1 MRIVIA
7 FAIAVM
13 PLLASAAPPA
23 GPEPKTED
31 QKTLYAI
38 GLIISQNLS
47 SFNLN
52 AAELDMLKAGLTDG
66 VLNKKPK
73 VELQTYGPK
82 IQQLQQT
89 RLAAIADKEKQTGK
103 KYADK
108 AAGEKGSTKTA
119 SGMVYTPIKA
129 GAGAAPAPTD
139 TVKVHYKGTLTDG
152 QVFDSSVERGEPAT
166 FPLNQVIPCW
176 TEGLQQM
183 KVGGK
188 AKLVCPSD
196 IAYGD
201 RGRPP
206 KIMPGATLVFEVEL
220 LDIVKAEPPSQEP
233 PAAKP

>member
-7 FAIAVM
+7 SVFALM
-13 PLLASAAPPA
+13 PLLVSGVQAAPP
-23 GPEPKTED
+23 EPTTEE

-38 GLIISQNLS
+38 GLAISQNLS
-47 SFNLN
+47 SFNLS
-52 AAELDMLKAGLTDG
+52 AAELEMVNTGLTDG
-66 VLNKKPK
+66 ALNKTPK

-103 KYADK
+103 KYTDK
-108 AAGEKGSTKTA
+108 AAGEKGSVKTA
-119 SGMVYTPIKA
+119 SGVIYTPIKA
-129 GAGAAPAPTD
+129 GKGPAPAATD

-196 IAYGD
+196 TAYGD

-220 LDIVKAEPPSQEP
+220 LEIAKLEVPKQE